1 MTTNEIGYLVDKL
14 AEKAGLAAEAVQPL
28 ATELLT
34 EVQRIGVV
42 KLCAGSVAAATGVA
56 LLLWSLRSPRF
67 REDPENDE
75 FSLDHTH
82 PVILL
87 PVFVGALSVGM
98 GFELVYDGIRALVAP
113 MLTLVR
119 FL

>member
-1 MTTNEIGYLVDKL
+1 MTTNEIGYLVDRL
-14 AEKAGLAAEAVQPL
+14 AEKAGLAAEAVKPL

-42 KLCAGSVAAATGVA
+42 KLGAGSVAVATGVA
-56 LLLWSLRSPRF
+56 LLLWSLGSPRF
-67 REDPENDE
+67 REGSEDDG

-87 PVFVGALSVGM
+87 PVIVGALSVWS
-98 GFELVYDGIRALVAP
+98 GFEFVYNGIRALVAP

>member
-14 AEKAGLAAEAVQPL
+14 AEKAGLAAEAVKPL

-42 KLCAGSVAAATGVA
+42 KLCAGSVVAAAGVA
-56 LLLWSLRSPRF
+56 LLLWSLRSPLF
-67 REDPENDE
+67 REDSEDDG

-82 PVILL
+82 PAILI
-87 PVFVGALSVGM
+87 PIFVGVLSVWM